1 MNAHQIELVQTSF
14 AQVEP
19 IAVVAADLFYT
30 RLFELDPNLKA
41 MFHGDMTEQG
51 KKLMTMLSVAVTNLT
66 KPDVVLPALKML
78 GQRHAGYGVTES
90 HYETVG
96 TALLWTL
103 EKGLGEAFTAE
114 VREAWGAVYTLVA
127 DTMKAAATAHLET
140 RIA

>member
-30 RLFELDPNLKA
+30 RLFELDPSLRP

-51 KKLMTMLSVAVTNLT
+51 KKLMTMLGVAVTNLT

-78 GQRHAGYGVTES
+78 GQRHAGYGVTEA
-90 HYETVG
+90 HYATVG
-96 TALLWTL
+96 AALIWTL
-103 EKGLGEAFTAE
+103 EKGLGEAFTPE
-114 VREAWGAVYTLVA
+114 VHEAWGAVYTLVA
-127 DTMKAAATAHLET
+127 DTMKAAAKVQLE
-140 RIA
+140 A

>member
-30 RLFELDPNLKA
+30 RLFELDPSLKP

-51 KKLMTMLSVAVTNLT
+51 KKLMTMLGVAVTNLT

-78 GQRHAGYGVTES
+78 GQRHAGYGVTEA
-90 HYETVG
+90 HYATVG
-96 TALLWTL
+96 TALIWTL
-103 EKGLGEAFTAE
+103 EKGLGEAFTPE
-114 VREAWGAVYTLVA
+114 VHEAWGAVYTLVA
-127 DTMKAAATAHLET
+127 DTMKAAAKAQFE
-140 RIA
+140 A

>member
-30 RLFELDPNLKA
+30 RLFELDPSLKA

-51 KKLMTMLSVAVTNLT
+51 KKLMTMLGVAVTNLT
-66 KPDVVLPALKML
+66 KPDVVLPALQML

-96 TALLWTL
+96 AALLWTL
-103 EKGLGEAFTAE
+103 EKGLGEAFTTE

-127 DTMKAAATAHLET
+127 DTMKTAATPLEIKT
-140 RIA
+140 A

>member
-30 RLFELDPNLKA
+30 RLFELDPSLKA

-51 KKLMTMLSVAVTNLT
+51 KKLMTMLGVAVTNLT
-66 KPDVVLPALKML
+66 KPDVVLPALKLL
-78 GQRHAGYGVTES
+78 GQRHAGYGVTEA

-96 TALLWTL
+96 TALIWTL
-103 EKGLGEAFTAE
+103 EKGLGLAFTTE
-114 VREAWGAVYTLVA
+114 VREAWGVVYTLVA
-127 DTMKAAATAHLET
+127 DTMKTAAKAQLE
-140 RIA
+140 A